1 MVIVA
6 FGIVGCSKE
15 ELKNVSD
22 SISLDTATYQPN
34 FDISKFDTI
43 LKKSDKLEV
52 TVKKTIQSEIILK
65 KENKTLKKE
74 NLKLKD
80 SVAYMVNE
88 LKIME
93 TKIKEPK
100 KKNLIQKVFNL
111 SVDSVEVTK
120 IDTIK

>member
-1 MVIVA
+1 
-6 FGIVGCSKE
+6 
-15 ELKNVSD
+15 
-22 SISLDTATYQPN
+22 
-34 FDISKFDTI
+34 
-43 LKKSDKLEV
+43 
-52 TVKKTIQSEIILK
+52 
-65 KENKTLKKE
+65 
-74 NLKLKD
+74 
-80 SVAYMVNE
+80 MVNE